1 MKEDERI
8 IMSNDLNKNV
18 REAYALWL
26 EKAKGD
32 PALIEE
38 LKKVEHDPDEIYDR
52 FYTEL
57 QFGTAGL
64 RGVIGAGT
72 NRMNIYTVGRVTQG
86 LADCIAS
93 KGKSGKVAVSYD
105 PRINSELFAR
115 HAASVLAAN
124 GVTVYITPVLEPTP
138 VLSFM
143 VRYYGCDAGIMI
155 TASHNPAKYNGY
167 KCYGPDGCQMTDL
180 YADEVTAFVEKVDY
194 FGTKKIDF
202 DEGVKS
208 GRILFTD
215 DAMLEA
221 YYAAVLARR
230 IDPSIFEKCSLSV
243 LYTPLNGT
251 GNVPVRTVLSR
262 MGVAADVVPEQEK
275 PDGNFPTTPFPNPE
289 FPKAFELGIKM
300 AEKKPYDLI
309 LATDPDAD
317 RAGIAVRDKDG
328 VYRLMTGN
336 EVGCMLLYY
345 ILSRKTE
352 LGTLEK
358 NPVAV
363 ESIVSSYLA
372 AKVAEKFGCRMIRV
386 LTGFKYI
393 GEQIKLLE
401 EKGEEDR
408 FQLGFEESY
417 GYLSGSYVRD
427 KDAVFAAEMICETA
441 AYCKSQGK
449 TLLDFM
455 QDIYKEFGVFRH
467 KTISAA
473 FDGAAGME
481 TMKNIMKTL
490 REKTPDTLAG
500 MKVTAV
506 SDYLHKTCRDIASGN
521 VTSIDLPA
529 ADVFAMTLEND
540 CSLII
545 RPSGTEPKIKAYL
558 NACAPTL
565 EGADAIVA
573 SLEKEANA
581 IFGA

>member
-1 MKEDERI
+1 M
-8 IMSNDLNKNV
+8 MSTELNATVQN
-18 REAYALWL
+18 AYALWL

-32 PALIEE
+32 AALIKE
-38 LKKVEHDPDEIYDR
+38 LESIKDKPTEIFDR

-57 QFGTAGL
+57 KFGTAGL

-93 KGKSGKVAVSYD
+93 KGKKGSVAVSYD

-115 HAASVLAAN
+115 HAACVLAAN
-124 GVTVYITPVLEPTP
+124 GIRVYLTPVLEPTP

-143 VRYYGCDAGIMI
+143 VRHYGCDAGIMI
-155 TASHNPAKYNGY
+155 TASHNPAQYNGY

-180 YADEVTAFVEKVDY
+180 YADETTAFVEKVDY
-194 FGTKKIDF
+194 FETKTQDF
-202 DEGVKS
+202 DEAVKN
-208 GRILFTD
+208 GDIVFTD
-215 DAMLEA
+215 DAMLNA
-221 YYAAVLARR
+221 YYDAVLARR
-230 IDPSIFEKCSLSV
+230 VDPTVLEKSTLSV
-243 LYTPLNGT
+243 LYSPLNGT

-262 MGVAADVVPEQEK
+262 MGITADVVPEQEK

-289 FPKAFELGIKM
+289 FPKAFELGIEM
-300 AEKKPYDLI
+300 AKKKPYDLI

-317 RAGIAVRDKDG
+317 RAGIAVRDRDG
-328 VYRLMTGN
+328 AYRLMTGN

-352 LGTLEK
+352 LGILEK
-358 NPVAV
+358 EPIAV
-363 ESIVSSYLA
+363 ESIVSSDLA
-372 AKVAEKFGCRMIRV
+372 VKVAEKFGCRMIKV

-401 EKGEEDR
+401 EKGEENR

-427 KDAVFAAEMICETA
+427 KDAVLASALICEMA
-441 AYCKSQGK
+441 AYCKAEGR

-455 QDIYKEFGVFRH
+455 QDIYAEFGVFRH

-473 FDGAAGME
+473 FDGAEGME
-481 TMKNIMKTL
+481 TMKKIMKNL
-490 REKTPDTLAG
+490 RESTPERLAD
-500 MKVTAV
+500 MRVSAV
-506 SDYLHKTCRDIASGN
+506 SDYLAGTQTDKTTGKA
-521 VTSIDLPA
+521 TPIDLPA
-529 ADVFAMTLEND
+529 ADVFSMLLEND

-558 NACAPTL
+558 NACAPTT
-565 EGADAIVA
+565 EKADEIVA
-573 SLEKEANA
+573 RLEKEARA
-581 IFGA
+581 IFGT

>member
-1 MKEDERI
+1 MMKTDIE
-8 IMSNDLNKNV
+8 K
-18 REAYALWL
+18 AYALWL

-32 PALIEE
+32 AALIKE
-38 LKKVEHDPDEIYDR
+38 LKEIEGKSEEIYDR

-57 QFGTAGL
+57 KFGTAGL

-93 KGKSGKVAVSYD
+93 KGKKGKVAVSYD

-115 HAASVLAAN
+115 HAACVLAAN
-124 GVTVYITPVLEPTP
+124 GVTVYITPILEPTP

-180 YADEVTAFVEKVDY
+180 YADETTAFVEKVDY
-194 FGTKKIDF
+194 FGTKTVGF
-202 DEGVKS
+202 DEGVQS
-208 GRILFTD
+208 GKIIFTGD
-215 DAMLEA
+215 DMLEA

-230 IDPSIFEKCSLSV
+230 IDPSVMEKSDLSV
-243 LYTPLNGT
+243 LYSPLNGT
-251 GNVPVRTVLSR
+251 GNIPVRTALSR
-262 MGVAADVVPEQEK
+262 MGITADVVPEQEM

-289 FPKAFELGIKM
+289 FPKAFELGIEM
-300 AEKKPYDLI
+300 AKKKPYDLI

-328 VYRLMTGN
+328 TYRLMTGN

-345 ILSRKTE
+345 VLSRKTE
-352 LGTLEK
+352 LHILEK
-358 NPVAV
+358 DPIAV
-363 ESIVSSYLA
+363 ESIVSSDLA
-372 AKVAEKFGCRMIRV
+372 VKVAEKFGCRMIKV

-401 EKGEEDR
+401 EKGEENR
-408 FQLGFEESY
+408 FQFGFEESY

-427 KDAVFAAEMICETA
+427 KDAVLASVLICETA
-441 AYCKSQGK
+441 AYCKANGK

-455 QDIYKEFGVFRH
+455 NEIYSEFGVFRH
-467 KTISAA
+467 KTVSAS
-473 FDGAAGME
+473 FDGAKGME
-481 TMKNIMKTL
+481 TMKNIMEKL
-490 REKTPDTLAG
+490 RADTPETVSG
-500 MKVTAV
+500 MRVLAV
-506 SDYLHKTCRDIASGN
+506 SDYLAQVRTDKATGKKTP
-521 VTSIDLPA
+521 IDLPK
-529 ADVFAMTLEND
+529 ADVLAMSLEHD

-565 EGADAIVA
+565 EEADNIVA
-573 SLEKEANA
+573 SLNKEADL